1 MRTWGPPSSASAQP
15 TPTRASSPSSNT
27 AWWTARAS
35 LASNRPLWVIV
46 SLLVSAPRLIR
57 LGNCT
62 VNKAFKCAKKG
73 VHTIDPPG
81 CMPRHKWLSW
91 RLESRASPCNTYT
104 SFLIN
109 PPPSRPRQG
118 EIYILS
124 PLDRETKDHYT
135 LTAVARDN
143 PGGSP
148 NNRRENSVQVKNTDC
163 RSDQKL
169 QRYLKGWFR
178 FLDIGPQCA
187 AINQWK
193 PFQQISSSLS
203 KFAQFAGAR
212 LAPPYIT
219 PKGNTR

>member
-1 MRTWGPPSSASAQP
+1 MHASPQM
-15 TPTRASSPSSNT
+15 
-27 AWWTARAS
+27 
-35 LASNRPLWVIV
+35 IV
-46 SLLVSAPRLIR
+46 LAPREPR
-57 LGNCT
+57 LSLQHLHFLPNQ
-62 VNKAFKCAKKG
+62 
-73 VHTIDPPG
+73 PP
-81 CMPRHKWLSW
+81 P
-91 RLESRASPCNTYT
+91 T
-104 SFLIN
+104 

-148 NNRRENSVQVKNTDC
+148 NNRRENSVQVKNTGC

-219 PKGNTR
+219 PKGNR